1 MSWNTMME
9 GFKRHEGATGQNPFD
24 MARQQNDQIKKS
36 IEDAVGPE
44 NMGDFQ
50 KRLEKIK
57 QDNEEKERVLSAKRR
72 EIRERVEYFEGQAPH
87 HAKNK
92 FRNVLQTMSDDSK
105 IVEIDD
111 Q

>member
-1 MSWNTMME
+1 ME
-9 GFKRHEGATGQNPFD
+9 GFKRHEGETGQNPFD
-24 MARQQNDQIKKS
+24 MAKQQNDQIKKS

-57 QDNEEKERVLSAKRR
+57 QDNEEKERVVEAKKR
-72 EIRERVEYFEGQAPH
+72 EMRERAEYFEGQAPH
-87 HAKNK
+87 HVKNK
-92 FRNVLQTMSDDSK
+92 FRNILQSNSDQSK
-105 IVEIDD
+105 IVEIDE